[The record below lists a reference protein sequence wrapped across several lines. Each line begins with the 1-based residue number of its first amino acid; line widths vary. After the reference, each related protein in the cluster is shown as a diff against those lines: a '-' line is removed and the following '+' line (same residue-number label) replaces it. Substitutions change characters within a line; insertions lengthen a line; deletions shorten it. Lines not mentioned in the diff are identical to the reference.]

1 MISRYICPSVILV
14 SIWKPQAKLN
24 GISPA
29 KMEVSPA
36 EMEVSWAG
44 HSSHDEKHEYSN
56 EGFIGNSSPDL
67 KPSLWCRYQCGW
79 GDYSTGCHITC
90 TKMDM
95 IANKFPHVTWA
106 ISTVCAASLNK
117 RQCYAVP
124 PHANPSVQQIYA
136 RQWDYKAVSVLCC
149 ILLKWPA
156 ENIAFA
162 FSSSLGRL
170 PSHFSK
176 GRSKFLNLCSFIQ
189 KGNCHIYKLTSE
201 PFIDSG
207 GTVKLQTEAGFSAL
221 VTQLS
226 TVSMHFPQILYF

>member
-24 GISPA
+24 GISPT
-29 KMEVSPA
+29 

-56 EGFIGNSSPDL
+56 GGFRGSSSPDL
-67 KPSLWCRYQCGW
+67 KSSLWCEYQYQCGW
-79 GDYSTGCHITC
+79 GDHSSGCHITC
-90 TKMDM
+90 TKMDV
-95 IANKFPHVTWA
+95 IADKFPHVTWVT
-106 ISTVCAASLNK
+106 STVRAPSLNK

-124 PHANPSVQQIYA
+124 PRANPKVQHIYA
-136 RQWDYKAVSVLCC
+136 RRWDYKAVSVNCC

-156 ENIAFA
+156 KNTAFA
-162 FSSSLGRL
+162 FSSSLGHL

-176 GRSKFLNLCSFIQ
+176 GRSKFLNLCDFIQ

-207 GTVKLQTEAGFSAL
+207 ATVKLQTEAGFSAL

-226 TVSMHFPQILYF
+226 TESMHFPQILYF